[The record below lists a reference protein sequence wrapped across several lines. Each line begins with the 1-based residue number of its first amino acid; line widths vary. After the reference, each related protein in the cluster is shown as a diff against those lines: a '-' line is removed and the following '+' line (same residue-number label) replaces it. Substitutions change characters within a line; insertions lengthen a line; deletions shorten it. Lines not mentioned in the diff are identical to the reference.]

1 MCAFVFAVFR
11 GERVALLEL
20 DHALCS
26 QDILG
31 LLSSIRLYEV
41 SFLLQRVLERD
52 EALCSYTR
60 ARVAGLFSST
70 ASPGARRS
78 SLLIHSSSRRPQRGA
93 RPRDRV
99 RRVGRHQTWLK
110 GALHALRHA
119 NGAPRRWIQLRLRSY
134 FSSTARKFRPA
145 SGMTT

>member
-60 ARVAGLFSST
+60 ARVARSEAPDRATACGGWEGIRPGSKARST
-70 ASPGARRS
+70 LCDMRTVRPG
-78 SLLIHSSSRRPQRGA
+78 
-93 RPRDRV
+93 
-99 RRVGRHQTWLK
+99 VGY
-110 GALHALRHA
+110 
-119 NGAPRRWIQLRLRSY
+119 NY
-134 FSSTARKFRPA
+134 D
-145 SGMTT
+145 